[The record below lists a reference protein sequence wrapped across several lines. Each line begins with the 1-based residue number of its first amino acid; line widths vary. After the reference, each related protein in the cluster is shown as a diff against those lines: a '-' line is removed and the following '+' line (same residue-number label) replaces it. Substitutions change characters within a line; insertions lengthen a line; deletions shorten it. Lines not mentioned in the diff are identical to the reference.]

1 MHLKINGNG
10 IAGRTNKKGH
20 NMPQKYHFRAITDPG
35 TKEELMFATKTLGR
49 QDEDWAWMKKRAL
62 KYGKQKILQF
72 TVGIRKEE
80 FDRIEKKYDAFSYGK
95 KALV

>member
-1 MHLKINGNG
+1 
-10 IAGRTNKKGH
+10 
-20 NMPQKYHFRAITDPG
+20 MPQKYHFRAITDPG

-49 QDEDWAWMKKRAL
+49 QDEDWIWMKKPS
-62 KYGKQKILQF
+62 KSVGNQKMMQF

-95 KALV
+95 KELV

>member
-1 MHLKINGNG
+1 
-10 IAGRTNKKGH
+10 
-20 NMPQKYHFRAITDPG
+20 MPQKYHFRAITDPG

-49 QDEDWAWMKKRAL
+49 QDEDWAWMKKPS
-62 KYGKQKILQF
+62 KSVGNQKMMQF

-95 KALV
+95 KELV

>member
-1 MHLKINGNG
+1 MLILGQK
-10 IAGRTNKKGH
+10 NKKGH
-20 NMPQKYHFRAITDPG
+20 NMRQKYHFRAITDPG

-49 QDEDWAWMKKRAL
+49 KDEDWTWMKKPS
-62 KYGKQKILQF
+62 KSVGNQKMMQF

-95 KALV
+95 KELV